1 MEDIKK
7 SFGLY
12 PIRSLRFYRKSKAC
26 ITNPQEALR
35 EVHIDTGVWRREGL
49 FRLL

>member
-1 MEDIKK
+1 MEGIKN

-12 PIRSLRFYRKSKAC
+12 STRSLRSYRKTKAC

-35 EVHIDTGVWRREGL
+35 EVHADTGVWKREGL